1 MGGAAAADGARA
13 RTVDRVVSRLVH
25 AGWIRI
31 ECSAAT
37 HHRPLY
43 LGASAAN
50 ALTPF
55 HIRKDRLMPKISS
68 SELKVNA
75 PIEAAAP
82 DATLIIAIDPA
93 NPMKVGTYTFQL
105 VVTDD
110 SGNPSK

>member
-1 MGGAAAADGARA
+1 
-13 RTVDRVVSRLVH
+13 
-25 AGWIRI
+25 
-31 ECSAAT
+31 
-37 HHRPLY
+37 
-43 LGASAAN
+43 
-50 ALTPF
+50 
-55 HIRKDRLMPKISS
+55 MPKISS

-110 SGNPSK
+110 SGNPSKPTIVRVVIADAEAPTAVISAPRSVPFGAEFTLSGIESTDVGGGTIARYSWTLLG